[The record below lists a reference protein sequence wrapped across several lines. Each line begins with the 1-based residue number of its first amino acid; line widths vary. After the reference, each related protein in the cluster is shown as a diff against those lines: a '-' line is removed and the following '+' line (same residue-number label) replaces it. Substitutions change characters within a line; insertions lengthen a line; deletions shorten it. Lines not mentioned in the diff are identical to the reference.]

1 MNATLTTAGKR
12 LDERRRMLLLGAAG
26 ASLAQLSGCGG
37 GGSPSMM
44 NQGIN
49 KGPTSP
55 RPLVQQS
62 AASPSSS
69 GPLGWRMAGGDD
81 SLHWPSDVAVR
92 RS

>member
-49 KGPTSP
+49 MGLVDPAAGATERSLP
-55 RPLVQQS
+55 IVQQD
-62 AASPSSS
+62 
-69 GPLGWRMAGGDD
+69 AGVADGSGDD

>member
-49 KGPTSP
+49 MGLVDPAAGATERSLP
-55 RPLVQQS
+55 IVQQD
-62 AASPSSS
+62 AGVADGS
-69 GPLGWRMAGGDD
+69 GGRQF
-81 SLHWPSDVAVR
+81 HWPSDVAVR

>member
-49 KGPTSP
+49 MG
-55 RPLVQQS
+55 LVDR
-62 AASPSSS
+62 
-69 GPLGWRMAGGDD
+69 GRWCN
-81 SLHWPSDVAVR
+81 
-92 RS
+92 

>member
-49 KGPTSP
+49 MGLVDPAAGATERSLP
-55 RPLVQQS
+55 IVQQD
-62 AASPSSS
+62 
-69 GPLGWRMAGGDD
+69 AG
-81 SLHWPSDVAVR
+81 VADGR
-92 RS
+92 GMHKG